1 MYLFNTEGHLKIHSV
16 VPLPSFE
23 MSKSRDCSIVSNQQM
38 LFCMIN
44 IHFISSP
51 LSLFCLLFSAD
62 KCCSTQPIFINFIAS
77 YLFLCCFQPTNLV
90 LNNKNSLISLRHACS
105 LCCFQLTNLVLN
117 NKNSLISL
125 CHACSLCCFQP
136 TNAVVHNKNSL
147 ISLRHACSLCCF
159 SRQMPFCTS
168 ASSRSKERWPP
179 AWPRAT
185 VRSSSSCTATT
196 ASPTSIAL
204 TPTLNTARSLS
215 YT

>member
-23 MSKSRDCSIVSNQQM
+23 IFKLHDCSIVSNQQM

-51 LSLFCLLFSAD
+51 LWLLCLLFSAD

-105 LCCFQLTNLVLN
+105 LCCFQPTNLVLN
-117 NKNSLISL
+117 
-125 CHACSLCCFQP
+125 
-136 TNAVVHNKNSL
+136 NKNSL

-159 SRQMPFCTS
+159 QPTNLVLNNKNSLISLRHTCFCVVFSRQISF
-168 ASSRSKERWPP
+168 
-179 AWPRAT
+179 
-185 VRSSSSCTATT
+185 
-196 ASPTSIAL
+196 
-204 TPTLNTARSLS
+204 
-215 YT
+215 